1 MKRVLI
7 PKGGNDVVMTPIKLT
22 KKIINH
28 YNPTGK
34 CLEPAKG
41 TGNFYKF
48 MPKNSDWCEISEN
61 KDFFNYQEKVDW
73 IITNPPF
80 SLFRKFLIHSMQI
93 SENIVYL
100 CTINHI
106 WLKARLRDIK
116 EYGFGINEIILINT
130 PITFPQSGF
139 QVGIIYLK
147 KTYKNK
153 INLLD
158 WR

>member
-1 MKRVLI
+1 
-7 PKGGNDVVMTPIKLT
+7 
-22 KKIINH
+22 
-28 YNPTGK
+28 
-34 CLEPAKG
+34 
-41 TGNFYKF
+41 